1 MKRVLVIDDD
11 PAFNKMLSHFLERN
25 NFQVVS
31 AHSANTALLEI
42 EQESF
47 DLVLTDFRLPGMDG
61 LELIKTIKF
70 KKPEL
75 PVILITNYADVR
87 TAVNSIKFGAFEFVS
102 KPLIPDEFLVI
113 VNKAL
118 NKQSATRVES
128 KQEPKKSKQIQ
139 YIVGTTEEAKKL
151 WEYVELVAPTRMS
164 VLILGESGTGKEY
177 VARALHEKSKRAS
190 QRFIA
195 LDCGVL
201 SKELAASELFGHVK
215 GAFTGA
221 TIDKKGLFELA
232 NGGTLFLDEVG
243 NLPIDVQIQL
253 LRTIQEKVVRR
264 VGSEKDIKVDVRL
277 IAATNEN
284 IASAIN
290 EGNFRNDLLH
300 RINEFELNVPAL
312 RNRGADLNKFISF
325 FINEASEELDKI
337 VNNIDSTAL
346 STLESY
352 SWPGNLR
359 ELKNI
364 IKRAVLLSQGDTIT
378 IDHLPKGLIS
388 PDKSQSNP
396 IEVDKNQNE
405 QSNESRSNSNSSE
418 ITDLKYMQELNE
430 KELIIR
436 ILKENKYNKSKA
448 AKQLNIDRT
457 TLYQKIKKFDI
468 DA

>member
-1 MKRVLVIDDD
+1 MKKVLVIDDD

-42 EQESF
+42 ERESF

-61 LELIKTIKF
+61 LELIRTIKS
-70 KKPEL
+70 KNPEL

-118 NKQSATRVES
+118 SKQSLAKVES
-128 KQEPKKSKQIQ
+128 KQEPKNSQRIK
-139 YIVGTTEEAKKL
+139 YIVGTTEEAIRL

-177 VARALHEKSKRAS
+177 VARALHDKSKRSS

-195 LDCGVL
+195 LDCGIL

-221 TIDKKGLFELA
+221 TTDKKGLFELA

-264 VGSEKDIKVDVRL
+264 VGNEKDIKVDVRL

-300 RINEFELNVPAL
+300 RLNEFELNVPAL

-364 IKRAVLLSQGDTIT
+364 IKRAVLLSQSDTIT

-388 PDKSQSNP
+388 TDKSLINP

-405 QSNESRSNSNSSE
+405 QSNESRSNINSSE
-418 ITDLKYMQELNE
+418 ITDLKYMQDLNE
-430 KELIIR
+430 KELITR
-436 ILKENKYNKSKA
+436 VLKENKYNKSKA

>member
-1 MKRVLVIDDD
+1 MKKVLVIDDD

-42 EQESF
+42 ERESF

-61 LELIKTIKF
+61 LELIRTIKS
-70 KKPEL
+70 KNPEL

-118 NKQSATRVES
+118 SKQSTGKLES
-128 KQEPKKSKQIQ
+128 KQKVKQNIK
-139 YIVGTTEEAKKL
+139 YIVGTTEEAIRL

-177 VARALHEKSKRAS
+177 VARALHDKSKRSS

-195 LDCGVL
+195 LDCGIL

-215 GAFTGA
+215 GSFTGA
-221 TIDKKGLFELA
+221 TTDKKGLFELA

-300 RINEFELNVPAL
+300 RLNEFELNVPAL

-364 IKRAVLLSQGDTIT
+364 IKRAVLLSQSDTIT

-388 PDKSQSNP
+388 TDKSLSNP

-418 ITDLKYMQELNE
+418 ITDLKYMQDLNE
-430 KELIIR
+430 KELITR
-436 ILKENKYNKSKA
+436 VLKENKYNKSKA

>member
-1 MKRVLVIDDD
+1 M
-11 PAFNKMLSHFLERN
+11 
-25 NFQVVS
+25 
-31 AHSANTALLEI
+31 
-42 EQESF
+42 
-47 DLVLTDFRLPGMDG
+47 
-61 LELIKTIKF
+61 
-70 KKPEL
+70 
-75 PVILITNYADVR
+75 R

-118 NKQSATRVES
+118 NKPSPATS
-128 KQEPKKSKQIQ
+128 KTKKKANVKQGIK

-151 WEYVELVAPTRMS
+151 WEYVDLVAPTRMS

-177 VARALHEKSKRAS
+177 VARTLHEKSKRAS
-190 QRFIA
+190 QKFIS

-215 GAFTGA
+215 GSFTGA
-221 TIDKKGLFELA
+221 TQDKKGLFEQA

-264 VGSEKDIKVDVRL
+264 VGSEKDINVDVRL

-284 IASAIN
+284 IGSAID

-300 RINEFELNVPAL
+300 RLNEFELNVPPL
-312 RNRGADLNKFISF
+312 RNRGSDLNKFISF
-325 FINEASEELDKI
+325 FMNEASEELDKS
-337 VNNIDSTAL
+337 VNNINAAAL
-346 STLESY
+346 EVLKNY

-364 IKRAVLLSQGDTIT
+364 VKRAVLLSKSDTIT
-378 IDHLPKGLIS
+378 IDHLPKGLLSTDANLNNSIKLEEGQIAHS
-388 PDKSQSNP
+388 SN
-396 IEVDKNQNE
+396 
-405 QSNESRSNSNSSE
+405 SE
-418 ITDLKYMQELNE
+418 ITDLKYMQDLNE

-436 ILKENKYNKSKA
+436 VLKENKYNKSKA

-457 TLYQKIKKFDI
+457 TLYQKIKKLDI

>member
-1 MKRVLVIDDD
+1 MKKVLVIDDD

-42 EQESF
+42 ERESF

-61 LELIKTIKF
+61 LELIKTIKSR
-70 KKPEL
+70 KPEL

-118 NKQSATRVES
+118 SKQSEVKIES
-128 KQEPKKSKQIQ
+128 TQEPKKSQPIK

-190 QRFIA
+190 QEFIA

-201 SKELAASELFGHVK
+201 SKELAGSELFGHVK

-253 LRTIQEKVVRR
+253 LRTIQEKVIRR
-264 VGSEKDIKVDVRL
+264 IGSEKDIAVDVRL

-284 IASAIN
+284 IGSAISD
-290 EGNFRNDLLH
+290 GNFRNDLLH
-300 RINEFELNVPAL
+300 RLNEFELNVPAL
-312 RNRGADLNKFISF
+312 RTRVADLNKFISF
-325 FINEASEELDKI
+325 FMDEASEELGKI
-337 VNNIDSTAL
+337 VNNIEDSAL
-346 STLESY
+346 EILKKY

-364 IKRAVLLSQGDTIT
+364 IKRSVLLSQSNTIT
-378 IDHLPKGLIS
+378 VDHLPKGLIS
-388 PDKSQSNP
+388 QESGQSDS
-396 IEVDKNQNE
+396 IMVDH
-405 QSNESRSNSNSSE
+405 SNESSSDYNFIE
-418 ITDLKYMQELNE
+418 ITDLKHIQEMNE
-430 KELIIR
+430 KELITR
-436 ILKENKYNKSKA
+436 VLKENKYNKSKT